1 MLFLTRT
8 RIALACALGVASLTT
23 VYAADLPPG
32 EIAGQISNAIG
43 VPIQNVRITAQ
54 SQNGKILE
62 TTQSDVHGYFYFRHL
77 SAGIYAL
84 IANKPHYQTGTDIV
98 VLTALQGQSR
108 RITLASEQA
117 LSLHVQAKQTHPGPN
132 KVSIANGGVSSY
144 HITSQDIAQ
153 MPEGDDTPLN
163 QVLLQAPGVVQDSF
177 GQLHVR
183 GDHAN
188 LQYRIN
194 GILLPDSVSG
204 FGQTLN
210 SQLISNVNLLTGT
223 LSAEYGFHTAG
234 IVDIHTQTGAFDQGG
249 QVEVM
254 GGDQN
259 TSQASGEIKGHKGDF
274 SYFMDVSGLQNNL
287 GIENP
292 MPTRTAIHDA
302 STQNNGFAYF
312 SYKISDAL
320 RASAIF
326 GISDNRF
333 QIPNIA
339 GQTPQYNLNGVIN
352 DPSQTLNEQQQEAT
366 NFGVL
371 ALQGTVGANMDYQVS
386 VFSRY
391 QRIAYS
397 PDIAG
402 DLIYTGVASQTLRD
416 TQNNGVQADGS
427 WRFSP
432 THTFRTGMFASA
444 EQVQTNSALS
454 MFSGTMDPSTGNI
467 TQTSTTPLPDQYYAN
482 DQLVQL
488 FGLYAEDE
496 WQATRL
502 LTIDYG
508 LRFDQVNAYVDQHQI
523 SPRLSAIYQLTP
535 TTAVHAGY
543 AHYFTPPP
551 NELVSN
557 QQIAGAI
564 NTTNQPPGGTQNS
577 PVQSESDDYYDIGIN
592 KTLSPTTTAG
602 LDTYYKHVT
611 NLLDEGQFG
620 SALLYTPFNYAQG
633 KIYGAEFTLAY
644 HKDALSSYFNLS
656 RSAAFGK
663 GIESAQYNFS
673 PAELAYIANNYVHL
687 DHDQTWT
694 ASSGVSWQ
702 QHQFTYSSDLIY
714 GSGLRSGFANTAHLP
729 GYVQINASI
738 MRPILIPEWG
748 KIDVRLIVLNLFGA
762 TYEIRNGTGIG
773 VGAPQYG
780 PPRTALVALTKKF

>member
-1 MLFLTRT
+1 M
-8 RIALACALGVASLTT
+8 
-23 VYAADLPPG
+23 
-32 EIAGQISNAIG
+32 N
-43 VPIQNVRITAQ
+43 
-54 SQNGKILE
+54 
-62 TTQSDVHGYFYFRHL
+62 
-77 SAGIYAL
+77 
-84 IANKPHYQTGTDIV
+84 
-98 VLTALQGQSR
+98 
-108 RITLASEQA
+108 
-117 LSLHVQAKQTHPGPN
+117 
-132 KVSIANGGVSSY
+132 
-144 HITSQDIAQ
+144 
-153 MPEGDDTPLN
+153 
-163 QVLLQAPGVVQDSF
+163 
-177 GQLHVR
+177 
-183 GDHAN
+183 
-188 LQYRIN
+188 
-194 GILLPDSVSG
+194 
-204 FGQTLN
+204 
-210 SQLISNVNLLTGT
+210 
-223 LSAEYGFHTAG
+223 
-234 IVDIHTQTGAFDQGG
+234 
-249 QVEVM
+249 
-254 GGDQN
+254 
-259 TSQASGEIKGHKGDF
+259 
-274 SYFMDVSGLQNNL
+274 
-287 GIENP
+287 
-292 MPTRTAIHDA
+292 
-302 STQNNGFAYF
+302 
-312 SYKISDAL
+312 
-320 RASAIF
+320 
-326 GISDNRF
+326 
-333 QIPNIA
+333 
-339 GQTPQYNLNGVIN
+339 
-352 DPSQTLNEQQQEAT
+352 
-366 NFGVL
+366 
-371 ALQGTVGANMDYQVS
+371 YQVS

-391 QRIAYS
+391 QRISFS

-402 DLIYTGVASQTLRD
+402 DLMYTGVASQTLRD
-416 TQNNGVQADGS
+416 TLNNGVQADGT
-427 WRFSP
+427 WRISSA
-432 THTFRTGMFASA
+432 HTIRTGMFASS
-444 EQVQTNSALS
+444 EKVQTNKALS
-454 MFSGTMDPSTGNI
+454 MFSGTMDPNTGTI
-467 TQTSTTPLPDQYYAN
+467 TQNSTVPLGTQYYAN

-488 FGLYAEDE
+488 FGMYAEDQ

-535 TTAVHAGY
+535 STIVHAGY

-577 PVQSESDDYYDIGIN
+577 PVQSESDDYYDLGIN

-602 LDTYYKHVT
+602 IDTYYKQVT

-738 MRPILIPEWG
+738 MRPITLPDWG
-748 KIDVRLIVLNLFGA
+748 KIDVRLIVLNLLGA

-780 PPRTALVALTKKF
+780 PPRTVLVALTKKF